1 VNDIIEDFYSYVVEK
16 LKNDKERFDKKPFV
30 EKLKNDKERFDK
42 KPLEFHYE
50 IHTEDSD
57 DSHYSIVMKV
67 SFWRKR

>member
-1 VNDIIEDFYSYVVEK
+1 MSNDTNNCWFKDVCRVDDIIEDFYSYV
-16 LKNDKERFDKKPFV
+16 V